1 MFSSK
6 KLEHQLLSC
15 LMQHP
20 TCYADVAG
28 LIDEG
33 DFCVHDGSFV
43 NKTIFRI
50 IKQIQES
57 GNTEPLNEVIV
68 IERLKAANIT
78 FVDNVD
84 TGDYIRTMLLKKMS
98 KESILPLVKELKV
111 ISVKR
116 SMKEACDDIFSFL
129 KKDSSNNLVKIIE
142 KADKLYNDK
151 INFYFEDNM
160 KPQNIYD
167 DFEEVIEDLADNP
180 RDPGV
185 LTPHMPRLNSMYGS
199 LLRPGNISVV
209 CARTGVGK
217 TTFCLDFVTKISKEH
232 DIPVLHF
239 DNGEMSK
246 LELQMR
252 QCSALSGVPMYLI
265 ETGKWRDSSYIDPDT
280 REEVSAEDA
289 RKKIRDAFQ
298 HVKGMRFDYF
308 NVGGLSVDQMIQVA
322 RRYYYSEVGRNN
334 PMILSFDYIKTTNE
348 RTEKNKASWE
358 VVGEMVDKFK
368 RFVHRE
374 ITFDNK
380 PMIGMITSVQSNRIG
395 ITGNRNPDAIVDD
408 ESIVSLSDQ
417 ITQFASHLFI
427 LRPRLAAELQSEPD
441 CYSRATHR
449 LKCIKFRHLGEDRLR
464 ASEPVN
470 IPIFGDD
477 DEAVGHRSEPNAILL
492 RMDNF
497 GVEEIGDL
505 RHMAE
510 QMNVHDIIPDQD
522 GA

>member
-20 TCYADVAG
+20 TCYGDIAG

-57 GNTEPLNEVIV
+57 GNTETLNEVIV

-84 TGDYIRTMLLKKMS
+84 TGDYIRTMLLRKMP
-98 KESILPLVKELKV
+98 KESILPLAQELKV
-111 ISVKR
+111 ISAKR
-116 SMKEACDDIFSFL
+116 SMKEACDEIFLFL
-129 KKDSSNNLVKIIE
+129 KKDASNNLVNIIK
-142 KADKLYNDK
+142 KADKLYNDR
-151 INFYFEDNM
+151 INLYCEDNM
-160 KPQNIYD
+160 KPENIYD
-167 DFEEVIEDLADNP
+167 DLEEVIEDLADNP
-180 RDPGV
+180 RDPGM
-185 LTPHMPRLNSMYGS
+185 LTPHMPKLNSMYGS
-199 LLRPGNISVV
+199 LLRPGNISVI

-217 TTFCLDFVTKISKEH
+217 TTFCLDFVTKVSKEH
-232 DIPVLHF
+232 SVPVLHF

-265 ETGKWRDSSYIDPDT
+265 ETGKWRDSSYIDPET
-280 REEVSAEDA
+280 REEVSPEQT
-289 RKKIRDAFQ
+289 RKKVRDSFQ
-298 HVKGMRFDYF
+298 YIKGMRFDYF

-322 RRYYYSEVGRNN
+322 RRYYYSEVGRSN
-334 PMILSFDYIKTTNE
+334 PMVLSFDYIKTTNE

-368 RFVHRE
+368 RFVSRE
-374 ITFDNK
+374 ITHDGR

-441 CYSRATHR
+441 EYATATHR

-464 ASEPVN
+464 ASEPVS

-477 DEAVGHRSEPNAILL
+477 DEAVGHRSEPNCIFL
-492 RMDNF
+492 RIDNF
-497 GVEEIGDL
+497 GVEEVGDL
-505 RHMAE
+505 REMADN
-510 QMNVHDIIPDQD
+510 MNVHGIQADHD
-522 GA
+522 GE